1 MPPSDTFFTEPP
13 SWHWLVV
20 FYFFFGGI
28 SAGSFVFAAMLDL
41 FGRASDRPMARLGY
55 LVSFPALLLC
65 PPLLILD
72 LSRPERFWHMMLQN
86 HTFAPMIKLWSPM
99 SIGSWALMVFG
110 VFVTAAFLGAL
121 AEIRPAGIIG
131 RFAFLGRGAIAKAIA
146 AVGVIPGF
154 FVAGYTG
161 VLLSVSNQPIWADTP
176 MLGALFLLSG
186 ASSAAALLVWL
197 GRSRGRANPASVSW
211 LARMDVWV
219 SILEIVAII
228 ALFITLGPVA
238 RVFLSGWGALLGFA
252 LVLLGLLVSLVLHYR
267 PRLLGASSLAV
278 ACAAA
283 VASGLLLRVVIIFS
297 AQEA

>member
-1 MPPSDTFFTEPP
+1 MPPSDTFFTEAP

-41 FGRASDRPMARLGY
+41 FGRPSDRPMARLGY
-55 LVSFPALLLC
+55 LVSFPALVVC

-99 SIGSWALMVFG
+99 SIGSWGLMLFG
-110 VFVTAAFLGAL
+110 VFVTLAFVGAL
-121 AEIRPAGIIG
+121 AEVRPSGFF
-131 RFAFLGRGAIAKAIA
+131 RHFAFLRRGATAKAIA
-146 AVGVIPGF
+146 VLGVIPGF

-161 VLLSVSNQPIWADTP
+161 VLLSVSNQPLWADTP

-197 GRSRGRANPASVSW
+197 GRSRANPASVSW
-211 LARMDVWV
+211 LARLDSWV
-219 SILEIVAII
+219 LLLEIAAII
-228 ALFITLGPVA
+228 ILLVTLGPVA
-238 RVFLSGWGALLGFA
+238 RVLTSSVGMLLGFA
-252 LVLLGLLVSLVLHYR
+252 LAVLGLLVPLILHYR
-267 PRLLGASSLAV
+267 PRLLGASTLSV

-283 VASGLLLRVVIIFS
+283 ISSALLLRAVIILS
-297 AQEA
+297 VENA

>member
-1 MPPSDTFFTEPP
+1 MPPSDTFFTEAPG
-13 SWHWLVV
+13 WHWLVV

-55 LVSFPALLLC
+55 LVSFPALVVC

-99 SIGSWALMVFG
+99 SIGSWGLMLFG
-110 VFVTAAFLGAL
+110 VFVTLAFLGAL
-121 AEIRPAGIIG
+121 AEVRPSGFF
-131 RFAFLGRGAIAKAIA
+131 RHFAFLRRGAAAKAIA
-146 AVGVIPGF
+146 VLGVIPGF

-161 VLLSVSNQPIWADTP
+161 VLLSVSNQPLWADTP

-197 GRSRGRANPASVSW
+197 GRSRANPASVSW
-211 LARMDVWV
+211 LARLDAWV
-219 SILEIVAII
+219 LLLEIATII
-228 ALFITLGPVA
+228 ALLVTLGPVA
-238 RVFLSGWGALLGFA
+238 RVLTSSLAMLLGFA
-252 LVLLGLLVSLVLHYR
+252 LVVLGLLVPLILHSR
-267 PRLLGASSLAV
+267 PRLLGANTLSV

-283 VASGLLLRVVIIFS
+283 ISSALLLRAVIIFS
-297 AQEA
+297 VQAA